1 MLISWRIKRYKIMM
15 ERDPLFIFFF
25 TETNKKIDWLN
36 NVLRRIDNISA
47 I

>member
-15 ERDPLFIFFF
+15 ERDPLFIFF
-25 TETNKKIDWLN
+25 TETNKKIDWLS